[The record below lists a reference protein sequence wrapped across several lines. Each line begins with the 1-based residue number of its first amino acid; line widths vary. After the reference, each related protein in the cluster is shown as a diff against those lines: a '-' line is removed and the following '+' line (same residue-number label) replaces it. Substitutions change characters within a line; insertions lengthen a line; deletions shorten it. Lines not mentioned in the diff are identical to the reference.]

1 MLFQFHELPNANSI
15 IFKNARCKVLFSINF
30 LKLFK
35 NLMSAC
41 LEKLA
46 LSTRSSTEAV
56 MWLKTQEAR
65 CT

>member
-1 MLFQFHELPNANSI
+1 MLDQFHELPNANSI

-41 LEKLA
+41 
-46 LSTRSSTEAV
+46 SSTEAV
-56 MWLKTQEAR
+56 MWLKTQEAQ
-65 CT
+65 CTEKL